1 MNGPWP
7 RASDSCIYCH
17 GFEGNAVTQAYPRLA
32 GQKEAYLRKQLKAFA
47 SGERSDPTM
56 TPFALS
62 LSEHEFESMVTHFSQ
77 MTPLPN
83 TSFHADAVRVARGEG
98 LAKAKNCAACH
109 GQQLEGKDVYP
120 RLAGQGYDYLVD
132 QLTNFKTGKRHDAT
146 GAMAAMA
153 GPLSQ
158 QDIEDLAQFIASR

>member
-1 MNGPWP
+1 MTIAKTEKIEEKINIVF
-7 RASDSCIYCH
+7 DS
-17 GFEGNAVTQAYPRLA
+17 GKAVIKPEFD
-32 GQKEAYLRKQLKAFA
+32 KEVAKI
-47 SGERSDPTM
+47 
-56 TPFALS
+56 
-62 LSEHEFESMVTHFSQ
+62 
-77 MTPLPN
+77 
-83 TSFHADAVRVARGEG
+83 AD

-109 GQQLEGKDVYP
+109 GQQLEGKDDYP